1 MVGRALR
8 RRCPRCGGQ
17 SWFTGWFAKGE
28 RCVSCGYKPE
38 RQEGFMLGAL
48 AINTILTF
56 GVMAV
61 VIVIGI
67 IVGWPDIAV
76 LPVMLSAMAAGVFV
90 PMIIYPFT
98 YLIWAVIDLS
108 MRPLEPQEEADALTW
123 LAAQRGPDAAAPG
136 R

>member
-1 MVGRALR
+1 
-8 RRCPRCGGQ
+8 
-17 SWFTGWFAKGE
+17 
-28 RCVSCGYKPE
+28 
-38 RQEGFMLGAL
+38 MLGAL